1 MIFPRFIG
9 GFFSFTLEYRT
20 YIRIYYICKHL
31 FGVIVMI
38 AKYIGRRVEIIYQ
51 SADGRLSQRV
61 VRVLGVRDG
70 VVRAFCEVSGA
81 PRTFRVD
88 NILAVQPAV
97 RSA

>member
-1 MIFPRFIG
+1 M
-9 GFFSFTLEYRT
+9 
-20 YIRIYYICKHL
+20 

-51 SADGRLSQRV
+51 GADGRLSQRV

-70 VVRAFCEVSGA
+70 VVRAFCEASGA
-81 PRTFRVD
+81 PRTFRVE
-88 NILAVQPAV
+88 NILACMPARR

>member
-1 MIFPRFIG
+1 
-9 GFFSFTLEYRT
+9 
-20 YIRIYYICKHL
+20 
-31 FGVIVMI
+31 MI

-51 SADGRLSQRV
+51 GADGRLSQRV

-81 PRTFRVD
+81 PRSFRAENV
-88 NILAVQPAV
+88 LAALPIRR

>member
-1 MIFPRFIG
+1 MH
-9 GFFSFTLEYRT
+9 
-20 YIRIYYICKHL
+20 KW
-31 FGVIVMI
+31 V
-38 AKYIGRRVEIIYQ
+38 GRRVEIIYQ

-70 VVRAFCEVSGA
+70 VVRAFCEASGA

-88 NILAVQPAV
+88 SILACMPVGTRR